1 MDQNR
6 HIYFAG
12 GSGYLKRVIGFHT
25 SIAAIWSERFQR
37 YRIFIALKN
46 PVRVASIIR
55 WGFTQSP
62 TE

>member
-25 SIAAIWSERFQR
+25 SIAAIRSERF
-37 YRIFIALKN
+37 
-46 PVRVASIIR
+46 
-55 WGFTQSP
+55 
-62 TE
+62 